1 MLGAYQ
7 TFFKSNFVY
16 QFFGIRNANYYLC
29 LLLLFVI
36 SFLSFVYLFSCRHL
50 LKVGD
55 HNLSKKETSE
65 QRMIL
70 EKVYS
75 HPNFTFSTLMN
86 DIALV
91 KLKAEVKL
99 GKFVRTLCLPK
110 KQEGDLAVPL
120 KYGIV
125 AGWGSTKASRR
136 LGPRPRS
143 TPAKILRYSVFP
155 VQHDQ
160 LCASTTS
167 YTYYP
172 TVTFCAGDGQGV
184 KDTCNGDSGA
194 AFVRESRRGDGYRWI
209 ATGLVSW
216 GEGCAEKNKFSYY
229 TRVYPFIDWIKK
241 TMDEG

>member
-1 MLGAYQ
+1 MY
-7 TFFKSNFVY
+7 F
-16 QFFGIRNANYYLC
+16 
-29 LLLLFVI
+29 
-36 SFLSFVYLFSCRHL
+36 FSCRYL

-65 QRMIL
+65 QRRIL
-70 EKVYS
+70 EKIYF
-75 HPNFTFSTLMN
+75 HPNFASSTSAN

-120 KYGIV
+120 KYGVV
-125 AGWGSTKASRR
+125 AGWGSTKALTS
-136 LGPRPRS
+136 GQKPRD
-143 TPAKILRYSVFP
+143 PAKILRYSVFP

-160 LCASTTS
+160 LCANRTS
-167 YTYYP
+167 FTYNS

-184 KDTCNGDSGA
+184 KDTCHGDSGA

-209 ATGLVSW
+209 AAGLVSW
-216 GEGCAEKNKFSYY
+216 GEGCAQKNKFAYY

-241 TMDEG
+241 TIDEG